1 MTTMMAKTQASES
14 PTPAQVDA
22 GVVQMF
28 ETDQEWK
35 DDRLR
40 KPNVLVRILG
50 WLVRVVV
57 WEAMRQH
64 PPIRPHARVC
74 GPSDGWLVL
83 PSDSCFGMTQ

>member
-1 MTTMMAKTQASES
+1 MTKVQLPEAM
-14 PTPAQVDA
+14 TPAQVDA
-22 GVVQMF
+22 GAGSWRD
-28 ETDQEWK
+28 E
-35 DDRLR
+35 RLR

>member
-1 MTTMMAKTQASES
+1 MTKKQFPEFM
-14 PTPAQVDA
+14 TPAQVDA
-22 GVVQMF
+22 GS
-28 ETDQEWK
+28 WK
-35 DDRLR
+35 DERSR